1 MPDVVDSVRI
11 EIGFAGGPV
20 LAANVTPAG
29 ADALERALAAG
40 SQGTQLLDTDD
51 GRVAVVLAHVV
62 YLKRLAR
69 DPKVGFGL

>member
-11 EIGFAGGPV
+11 EIGFAGGPI

-29 ADALERALAAG
+29 ADALERAIAAG
-40 SQGTQLLDTDD
+40 SQGTQVLDTDD
-51 GRVAVVLAHVV
+51 GRIAVALSRVV

-69 DPKVGFGL
+69 DARVGFGL